1 MAAWEWKWATQSVS
15 LPLVYIQAAFSLLH
29 ISWLRRNTFH
39 LRAQFQYSILLST
52 YYLVPRLTVLDNSYL
67 FTCVC
72 FFTALPIARYDD
84 GRGPIYL
91 MEQPV
96 IFGALS
102 PSACDATRAALV
114 PAQQR
119 PISYPAAVSQAF
131 ASGAPSSSL
140 SLNQL
145 ASSAGGS
152 AQRSSAP
159 SLAVPFS
166 PPEELCALQDVLIR
180 WLCLFVHTPLA
191 KNGDPNSNFTVY
203 APTGYTRKSN

>member
-1 MAAWEWKWATQSVS
+1 M
-15 LPLVYIQAAFSLLH
+15 
-29 ISWLRRNTFH
+29 
-39 LRAQFQYSILLST
+39 
-52 YYLVPRLTVLDNSYL
+52 
-67 FTCVC
+67 
-72 FFTALPIARYDD
+72 PIARYDD
-84 GRGPIYL
+84 GRGPMYL

-102 PSACDATRAALV
+102 PSVSDASRAAAV

-119 PISYPAAVSQAF
+119 PISYPAAISQAF
-131 ASGAPSSSL
+131 ASGAPSSSF

-145 ASSAGGS
+145 SAAAGAGGS

-159 SLAVPFS
+159 SLAAPFS

-180 WLCLFVHTPLA
+180 WLCLFIHTPLT

-203 APTGYTRKSN
+203 ATLVLLV